1 MRACIRFLLLLAAT
15 AASVP
20 GVAAAQASPGAPVA
34 QADLS
39 PATRADV
46 LRQFRVLVIRDGVV
60 LTPRRGEEKSI
71 EIANGSIAVDGES
84 VSGRELREQLGAD
97 ADLVIQLS
105 YASPEALRAAFAP
118 PHHRHPPRRQHQRLM
133 QRHPRRPPFP
143 SLRRRQRRIAS
154 GGARAAQR

>member
-20 GVAAAQASPGAPVA
+20 GVAAAQAPRGATVA

-60 LTPRRGEEKSI
+60 LTPRRGEEKTI

-97 ADLVIQLS
+97 ANLVIQLS

-118 PHHRHPPRRQHQRLM
+118 ACRTSITGTHL
-133 QRHPRRPPFP
+133 
-143 SLRRRQRRIAS
+143 A
-154 GGARAAQR
+154 GDTRA